1 MGAGQPNKMSKTK
14 NPVPLT
20 LAAFSSL
27 GMVGLYHTILG
38 TALPAIRFS
47 LQLEI
52 SQAGYLGSSAWLG
65 FAIAIF
71 AGGALSD
78 IIRSQRVL
86 MAACWMIGL
95 SALLFGLWRTFLL
108 NCLFI
113 GMVGAG
119 TGIIVSSSSALVLEL
134 FPGKEGRIINFHH
147 SFYALGAIVGPLLM
161 ANVLAKNVDWQWV
174 YQGGGLFMLFIGGFF
189 AVLSPHDPVKRKP
202 WDSRSFLLL
211 FREKTMILLI
221 LIIFLSV
228 GSQNGIYF
236 WLVSFLKEV
245 RSFPIFWAG
254 LGLSLFSIGIGIGRL
269 LSGWVVSKIGM
280 TTVLSI
286 LLLFLMGSLFFLL
299 TITTGPWIWMSCFM
313 AGVGC
318 SGLFPGLLT
327 LGGIHFPH
335 LSGTAIGILGTAAGI
350 GSTFMP
356 LSMSWVSQA
365 STLKRG
371 FLLVFFSAL
380 LTFILLN
387 LSFKRF
393 RLIEKAT

>member
-1 MGAGQPNKMSKTK
+1 
-14 NPVPLT
+14 
-20 LAAFSSL
+20 
-27 GMVGLYHTILG
+27 
-38 TALPAIRFS
+38 
-47 LQLEI
+47 
-52 SQAGYLGSSAWLG
+52 
-65 FAIAIF
+65 
-71 AGGALSD
+71 
-78 IIRSQRVL
+78 
-86 MAACWMIGL
+86 
-95 SALLFGLWRTFLL
+95 
-108 NCLFI
+108 
-113 GMVGAG
+113 MVGAG
-119 TGIIVSSSSALVLEL
+119 TGIIVSSSSALMLEL

-147 SFYALGAIVGPLLM
+147 SFYALGAIAGPLLM
-161 ANVLAKNVDWQWV
+161 ANVLTKNVDWQWV

-189 AVLSPHDPVKRKP
+189 AVLSPHDPVKRKL
-202 WDSRSFLLL
+202 WDSRSILLL

-280 TTVLSI
+280 TTVLS
-286 LLLFLMGSLFFLL
+286 LLLLLLMGSLFSLL
-299 TITTGPWIWMSCFM
+299 TITTGPWIWASCFM

-327 LGGIHFPH
+327 LGGIYFPH

-350 GSTFMP
+350 GSTFMTW
-356 LSMSWVSQA
+356 SMSWVSQA
-365 STLKRG
+365 ATLKRG
-371 FLLVFFSAL
+371 FLFVFFSAL
-380 LTFILLN
+380 LTFILLS

>member
-1 MGAGQPNKMSKTK
+1 MGAGQPNNMSKVK
-14 NPVPLT
+14 NPMALT
-20 LAAFSSL
+20 LTAFSSL

-38 TALPAIRFS
+38 TALPAIRSS
-47 LQLEI
+47 LQLDI

-65 FAIAIF
+65 FAVAIF

-78 IIRSQRVL
+78 VMRSQRVL

-95 SALLFGLWRTFLL
+95 NALLFGLWTTFLF

-119 TGIIVSSSSALVLEL
+119 TGMIVSSSSALVLEL

-147 SFYALGAIVGPLLM
+147 SFYALGAIAGPILM
-161 ANVLAKNVDWQWV
+161 ANVLAQTGDWQWV
-174 YQGGGLFMLFIGGFF
+174 YQGGGLFMLVIGGLF
-189 AVLSPHDPVKRKP
+189 AVLSSHDPMKRKT

-254 LGLSLFSIGIGIGRL
+254 LGLSLFSIGMGIGRL
-269 LSGWVVSKIGM
+269 LSGWIVSKIGI
-280 TTVLSI
+280 TTVLFF
-286 LLLFLMGSLFFLL
+286 LLLLLMGSLFFLL
-299 TITTGPWIWMSCFM
+299 RITAGPWIWVSCFM

-356 LSMSWVSQA
+356 WSMSWISQA

-371 FLLVFFSAL
+371 FSFVFFSVL
-380 LTFILLN
+380 LTFILL
-387 LSFKRF
+387 SFSFRRF
-393 RLIEKAT
+393 RLMEKAT

>member
-1 MGAGQPNKMSKTK
+1 MSKTK
-14 NPVPLT
+14 NPLPLT

-47 LQLEI
+47 LQLGI

-65 FAIAIF
+65 FSIAIF
-71 AGGALSD
+71 AGGILSD
-78 IIRSQRVL
+78 VLRSQRVL
-86 MAACWMIGL
+86 MTACWMIGL
-95 SALLFGLWRTFLL
+95 SALLFGRWEASLL
-108 NCLFI
+108 NGLLI
-113 GMVGAG
+113 GILGAG
-119 TGIIVSSSSALVLEL
+119 TGMIVSSSSALVLEL
-134 FPGKEGRIINFHH
+134 FPGKQGRIINFHH
-147 SFYALGAIVGPLLM
+147 SFYALGAIAGPFLM
-161 ANVLAKNVDWQWV
+161 AYVLRQNSDWRWV

-189 AVLSPHDPVKRKP
+189 AVLPPHDPVKRKT

-211 FREKTMILLI
+211 FREKTMILLM

-269 LSGWVVSKIGM
+269 LSGWVVSKIGI
-280 TTVLSI
+280 TTALS
-286 LLLFLMGSLFFLL
+286 LLLLLLMGSLFFLL
-299 TITTGPWIWMSCFM
+299 RITTGPWIWVSCFM

-350 GSTFMP
+350 GSTLMP
-356 LSMSWVSQA
+356 WSMSWVSQDA
-365 STLKRG
+365 TLKRG
-371 FLLVFFSAL
+371 FLFVLFSAL
-380 LTFILLN
+380 LTFILLSF
-387 LSFKRF
+387 SFKRL

>member
-1 MGAGQPNKMSKTK
+1 MSKTK
-14 NPVPLT
+14 NLVPLT

-47 LQLEI
+47 LQLDI

-78 IIRSQRVL
+78 VMRSQRVL

-95 SALLFGLWRTFLL
+95 SALLFGLWMTFLL

-119 TGIIVSSSSALVLEL
+119 TGIIVSSSSALVLKL

-147 SFYALGAIVGPLLM
+147 SFYALGAIAGPLLM
-161 ANVLAKNVDWQWV
+161 TNVLTQTGDWRWV

-189 AVLSPHDPVKRKP
+189 AVLSHHDPVKRKT

-245 RSFPIFWAG
+245 RSFSIFWAG

-269 LSGWVVSKIGM
+269 LSGWVVSKIRI
-280 TTVLSI
+280 TTVLS
-286 LLLFLMGSLFFLL
+286 LLLLLLMGSLFFLL
-299 TITTGPWIWMSCFM
+299 RITTGPWIWVSCFM

-335 LSGTAIGILGTAAGI
+335 LSGTAIGILGMAAGI
-350 GSTFMP
+350 GSALMP
-356 LSMSWVSQA
+356 WAMSWVSQA
-365 STLKRG
+365 STLKSG
-371 FLLVFFSAL
+371 FLFLLFSAL
-380 LTFILLN
+380 FAFVLISF
-387 LSFKRF
+387 SFKRF
-393 RLIEKAT
+393 RLSEKAT

>member
-1 MGAGQPNKMSKTK
+1 MGAGQPNNMSKAR
-14 NPVPLT
+14 NPVLLT
-20 LAAFSSL
+20 VAAFTSL
-27 GMVGLYHTILG
+27 GMVGFYHTILG
-38 TALPAIRFS
+38 TALPAIRSS
-47 LQLEI
+47 LRLGI

-71 AGGALSD
+71 AGGTLSD
-78 IIRSQRVL
+78 VMRTQRVL

-95 SALLFGLWRTFLL
+95 SALLFGFWATFLP
-108 NCLFI
+108 NCLLI
-113 GMVGAG
+113 GIVGAG
-119 TGIIVSSSSALVLEL
+119 TGMIVSSSSALVLEL
-134 FPGKEGRIINFHH
+134 FPGNQGRIINFHH
-147 SFYALGAIVGPLLM
+147 SFYALGAIAGPILM
-161 ANVLAKNVDWQWV
+161 ANVLALTGDWRWV
-174 YQGGGLFMLFIGGFF
+174 YQGGGLFMLCIGGFF
-189 AVLSPHDPVKRKP
+189 AILSHHDAAKRKT

-245 RSFPIFWAG
+245 RFFTIFSAG
-254 LGLSLFSIGIGIGRL
+254 LGLSLFAIGIGIGRVF
-269 LSGWVVSKIGM
+269 SGWAVSKIGI
-280 TTVLSI
+280 TIVLSF
-286 LLLFLMGSLFFLL
+286 LLLLLMGSITFLL
-299 TITTGPWIWMSCFM
+299 TITTELWIWVSCLM

-327 LGGIHFPH
+327 LGGIRFPH

-356 LSMSWVSQA
+356 WFMSWVSQA

-371 FLLVFFSAL
+371 FLFVLFSAI
-380 LTFILLN
+380 LTFVLLSF
-387 LSFKRF
+387 SFKRF
-393 RLIEKAT
+393 RLIEKAS